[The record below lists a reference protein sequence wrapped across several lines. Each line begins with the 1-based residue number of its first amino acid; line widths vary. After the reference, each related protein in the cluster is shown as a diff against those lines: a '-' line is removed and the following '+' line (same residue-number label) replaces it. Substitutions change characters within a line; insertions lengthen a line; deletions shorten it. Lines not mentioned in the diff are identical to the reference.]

1 LIYNNQSNI
10 NLEQTMFDADKIKD
24 TLNLPRTSFSMKAK
38 LAQREPEI
46 LKKWDEMDLYGKI
59 QDKNKDCPP
68 FVLHD
73 GPPYANGNIHLG
85 TALNKILKDFIIRT
99 KTMQGFKAP
108 YLPGW
113 DCHGLP
119 IEIKV
124 DRLLGKKKR
133 EMSIVAI
140 REECKKYAL
149 SFVDIQR
156 SQFKRLGVLGEWNE
170 PYLTMNPR
178 YEAEVLRHL
187 AAFFASAN
195 VYKGKKPVYWC
206 PDCQTALA
214 EAEIEYKDHKSPSI
228 YVKFTLIS
236 DLSEKFPALKD
247 KTVSVLIW
255 TTTPWTLPANL
266 AIAFHPEYEYAAFEA
281 GEEVYIAAK
290 RLIPLL
296 AQELNLENSRIL
308 STFLGKEMEGLKAR
322 HPFIERDSVFVL
334 ADYVT
339 LDQGTGAVHTA
350 PGHGQEDYITGIE
363 YGLDVYTPVDSEGK
377 FISQVEKYAG
387 MNVFDA
393 NKIITEDMGKD
404 GSLLKTDEVVHS
416 YPHCW
421 RCKNPVIFRAT
432 AQWFISMEAGD
443 LRQKSLNEI
452 KNVQWIPPWGEERI
466 ASMVEARPD
475 WCISRQRSW
484 GVPIPAFNC
493 QKCGYILANEKITLE
508 VADIFAQEGSN
519 AWYLKSAKE
528 LLPSDVQCPECQTA
542 EFEKEN
548 NILDVWFESGASQNV
563 LGKRGDLPWP
573 ADIYIEGHDQYRG
586 WFNSSLLIG
595 VAAKGS
601 SPYRTCISHGHVLDE
616 QGKGMSKSLG
626 NFIEPGEITSR
637 NGAEILR
644 LWVAMLNYKE
654 DARFSQETLQRLAEA
669 YRKIRNTWRFILG
682 NIDDYNPD
690 KDEVSSQDML
700 GFDRWILEKWSQ
712 MGKKILKSYEAFEYH
727 VIYHTV
733 YNFFTI
739 ELSSLYLDVLKDRL
753 YCSSK
758 DSLMRKSAQTA
769 LFRILKTTLIMLAPL
784 LPFTTEEA
792 WEALPKHSNQSA
804 SVHLESFLRFEETWL
819 DLPEF
824 REWENLIDIRETVL
838 KELETA
844 REKKLVGNSLEA
856 CVKLEVPE
864 KSEKLLKKYETEL
877 SSLFIV
883 SEVTFVPT
891 SDQELKVSVSKAG
904 GDKCHRCWNYS
915 TSVGA
920 DKDYPLFCRRCRSV
934 VEGLQR

>member
-1 LIYNNQSNI
+1 
-10 NLEQTMFDADKIKD
+10 MFDADKIKD
-24 TLNLPRTSFSMKAK
+24 TLNLPQTSFSMKAK

-46 LKKWDEMDLYGKI
+46 LKKWEEMDLYRRI
-59 QDKNKDCPP
+59 QEKNKDCPP

-124 DRLLGKKKR
+124 DRLLGEKKR

-170 PYLTMNPR
+170 PYLTMNPQ

-187 AAFFASAN
+187 AAFFASGN

-281 GEEVYIAAK
+281 GKEAYIAAK
-290 RLIPLL
+290 RLIPSL
-296 AQELNLENSRIL
+296 AQELNLENPRIL
-308 STFLGKEMEGLKAR
+308 STFSGKEMEGLKAR
-322 HPFIERDSVFVL
+322 HPFIERESVFVL

-350 PGHGQEDYITGIE
+350 PGHGQEDYMTGIE
-363 YGLDVYTPVDSEGK
+363 YDLDVYTPVDSEGK
-377 FISQVEKYAG
+377 FTSQVEKYAG
-387 MNVFDA
+387 LNVFDA

-421 RCKNPVIFRAT
+421 RCQNPVIFRAT
-432 AQWFISMEAGD
+432 AQWFISMEAAD
-443 LRQKSLNEI
+443 LRQKTLDEI
-452 KNVQWIPPWGEERI
+452 KNVDWIPPWGEERMTG
-466 ASMVEARPD
+466 MVEARPD

-493 QKCGYILANEKITLE
+493 RDCGHILANEEITRNI
-508 VADIFAQEGSN
+508 ADIFAQEGSN
-519 AWYLKSAKE
+519 AWYLKPAKD
-528 LLPSDVQCPECQTA
+528 LLPSDVHCPECQAT

-548 NILDVWFESGASQNV
+548 NILDVWFESGASHNV
-563 LGKRGDLPWP
+563 LGRHSNLTWP

-601 SPYRTCISHGHVLDE
+601 SPYKTCITHGFVLDE

-626 NFIEPGEITSR
+626 NIIMPEEIISK

-644 LWVAMLNYKE
+644 LWVAMLNFKE

-682 NIDDYNPD
+682 NLNDFSPD
-690 KDEVSSQDML
+690 RDEVSAQEMVE
-700 GFDRWILEKWSQ
+700 FDRWILEKCSR

-758 DSLMRKSAQTA
+758 ESLKRKSAQTA
-769 LFRILKTTLIMLAPL
+769 LFRILKTTLVMLAPL

-804 SVHLESFLRFEETWL
+804 SVHLESFPRFEETWL

-824 REWENLIDIRETVL
+824 QEWENLVDLRETVL
-838 KELETA
+838 KELEIA

-856 CVKLEVPE
+856 SVNLEVPE
-864 KSEKLLKKYETEL
+864 KSEKLLKKYEKEL

-883 SEVTFVPT
+883 SEVTFVST
-891 SDQELKVSVSKAG
+891 SNHELKASVSKAAG
-904 GDKCHRCWNYS
+904 EKCHRCWNYS

-920 DKDYPLFCRRCRSV
+920 DKEYPLFCQRCRSV
-934 VEGLQR
+934 VEGLPR